1 VKVND
6 NNSEILDYSKKLD
19 SKLRDQTVKKETEI
33 ENLKKI
39 YDKKIDATN
48 IEGQDRYINS
58 IKRNDDLL
66 VGASKD
72 YEDKLNNYKENLEK
86 TQKSISQEENALRS
100 DHSQK
105 MESFKDQYLGNL
117 HEQFRSAN
125 DNQEAVQQQTQNSL
139 QAITDKARAEKNH
152 LDSTARAEINALSSE
167 YNQKG
172 IATESEYRATLDND
186 IRSHQADINLQK
198 TELKKV
204 MDKNTEQNKR
214 LEVEKSKVQT
224 DEVTYLDNHQKD
236 ILNQKQSDFKIRYEN
251 LVKEHESLL
260 TELKTHFAADVK
272 KMVESTSGQKK
283 IIANRADDQFYRVE
297 TLNPVIT
304 ETEKEYQVSL
314 AVPEHEKENVHLSV
328 HGRGVKMTLTR
339 KFTDSIEDKDGSTN
353 KSTRN
358 ELFSKDFP
366 SKDILNQKSV
376 AQKYEDGVLTY
387 KILKL

>member
-339 KFTDSIEDKDGSTN
+339 KFTDSIEDKDVSKN

>member
-105 MESFKDQYLGNL
+105 MESFKDQY
-117 HEQFRSAN
+117 RSAN